1 LNKMPRRSV
10 TREIRT
16 IRTSLSSI
24 ARAVQRLGPAL
35 EAAAVGATGGS
46 VRPTRKL
53 KLSAERRA
61 ALKLQGQYMGYLR
74 NLKPRQKAQAK
85 ALRETKGIRA
95 AIALARKLGTR

>member
-1 LNKMPRRSV
+1 MSRRSV
-10 TREIRT
+10 TREIRA
-16 IRTSLSSI
+16 IRTSLLSI
-24 ARAVQRLGPAL
+24 VRAVQRLGPAL
-35 EAAAVGATGGS
+35 EAGASAVTGAS
-46 VRPTRKL
+46 VRPARKL
-53 KLSAERRA
+53 RLSAERRA